1 MTTITPV
8 PHSHWSET
16 QRADDEEIVTSDIE
30 IWRPLLVTLLF
41 VRDAVTSEADKVEAT
56 INVNRY
62 KQLLT
67 ATFHDVNIYF
77 TEHKK
82 NSIMNDMK
90 FAK

>member
-30 IWRPLLVTLLF
+30 ICRPLLVTLLI

-56 INVNRY
+56 INVNWF

-67 ATFHDVNIYF
+67 ATFHEVNIYF
-77 TEHKK
+77 TEHLK
-82 NSIMNDMK
+82 NIVSWMTWN
-90 FAK
+90 